1 MILFTNYRQYY
12 DKEIVLYM
20 SNQNKNL
27 KEMKTQN
34 RGFMNPIAFLLIN
47 FFNKLRQNP
56 EVYPI
61 KYYKKGNRN
70 KKDWKN
76 TLLK

>member
-20 SNQNKNL
+20 SIPNKNP
-27 KEMKTQN
+27 ENMKTQN
-34 RGFMNPIAFLLIN
+34 RGFMNPIAFAIIN

-61 KYYKKGNRN
+61 KYYKKGSRY
-70 KKDWKN
+70 KRDWKT